1 MNVYH
6 QISRKDCL
14 SHQLWPHFK
23 KGWPE
28 SDKPVHFF
36 WGLGDNQT
44 EKIVEVLEG
53 YQTGE
58 VYFAQSAEE
67 KDGLWRLRKNVSPAV
82 NSYTLTKAEDV
93 VVPRGNLPKLI
104 TAIKEIGKE
113 YGFNSVC
120 FGHAGDGNLHINVM
134 KEQISDDRWNKE
146 VNEGIADIFK
156 AVVDLGGTLSGEHGI
171 GIAKRPYMHL
181 AVGEKNLDL
190 MRGIKSVFD
199 PNGILNPEKIF

>member
-1 MNVYH
+1 
-6 QISRKDCL
+6 
-14 SHQLWPHFK
+14 
-23 KGWPE
+23 
-28 SDKPVHFF
+28 
-36 WGLGDNQT
+36 
-44 EKIVEVLEG
+44 
-53 YQTGE
+53 
-58 VYFAQSAEE
+58 
-67 KDGLWRLRKNVSPAV
+67 
-82 NSYTLTKAEDV
+82 
-93 VVPRGNLPKLI
+93 
-104 TAIKEIGKE
+104 
-113 YGFNSVC
+113 VC

-171 GIAKRPYMHL
+171 GIAKRPYMYL